1 MKLIKKYKYI
11 ITIVIIILILIYF
24 VSLKKELK
32 KSESIVVETASL
44 KEEQSHEDKPEEKKC
59 NVDIK
64 GAITKPGVYQ
74 VDCDK
79 NVNYVINLA
88 SGLTKEADTSVI
100 NLAKKVTDEMVIIIY
115 TKEQVKN
122 SNVIDTV
129 VKVVDRECNCPN
141 IKNDGCINT
150 EIKDTVKTN
159 KDQNNQNGKININ
172 TASVD
177 ELTTIQGVG
186 KSKAEAIYQYRQEF
200 GNFKS
205 IEDIKKVSGIGDK
218 LYEQIK
224 DNITI

>member
-79 NVNYVINLA
+79 NINYVINLA

-150 EIKDTVKTN
+150 EIKDNVKTN

-218 LYEQIK
+218 LFEQIK

>member
-1 MKLIKKYKYI
+1 MKLIKKYKYV
-11 ITIVIIILILIYF
+11 ITIVIVLLTLIYF

-32 KSESIVVETASL
+32 KSESVVIESKTL
-44 KEEQSHEDKPEEKKC
+44 NEQQPLEDKPEEKKC

-122 SNVIDTV
+122 SNIIDTV

-150 EIKDTVKTN
+150 EIKETVKTN
-159 KDQNNQNGKININ
+159 KDQNTQSGKVNIN
-172 TASVD
+172 TATVD
-177 ELTTIQGVG
+177 ELTNIQGVG

-200 GNFKS
+200 GDFKS
-205 IEDIKKVSGIGDK
+205 IEDIKKVSGIGEK

>member
-24 VSLKKELK
+24 VSMKKELK

-150 EIKDTVKTN
+150 EIKDNVKTN

-172 TASVD
+172 TASID